1 MVGTPLQEGIPRDI
15 AAVADYEAYARQRLD
30 DNAWAYLDG
39 AAADELTRR
48 WNREA
53 FDNQALMPRVLA
65 DVVGGHCRTT
75 LLGCE
80 YPSPILLAPIAWQKL
95 FHPDGEL
102 ATAYAASAVGTG
114 MILSTLSNC
123 SIEDVAAAGRQGG
136 DGARWFQLYLQPERS
151 LNEEL
156 IARATAAGYE
166 ALVFTVDAPLNGIRN
181 REQRVGFHLPPGI
194 EAINLRRPLS
204 PEDQEGFARRERS
217 LAEKRKQRGPSAVFD
232 DLMHCAPT
240 WKDLEWL
247 LTATKLPVIVKGI
260 LHPDDAARAVDMGA
274 AGIIVSNHGGRTLDT
289 LPASLEA
296 LPAIA
301 ERLHG
306 QVPILLDG
314 GIRRGSDI
322 FKAIALGASAVLIG
336 RAYIY
341 ALAAAGPLG
350 VAHVLRLLQD
360 ELEACM
366 ALCGVATIPQ
376 ISRNHLYPVFQAEK
390 SPRCRGLK

>member
-1 MVGTPLQEGIPRDI
+1 MAGAPLQEGIPRDI

-80 YPSPILLAPIAWQKL
+80 HPSPILLAPIAWQKL

-102 ATAYAASAVGTG
+102 ATAYAASAVDVG
-114 MILSTLSNC
+114 MVLSTLSNC

-136 DGARWFQLYLQPERS
+136 AGARWFQLYLQPERS

-181 REQRVGFHLPPGI
+181 REQRVGFHLTPGI

-247 LTATKLPVIVKGI
+247 LASTRLPVIVKGI
-260 LHPDDAARAVDMGA
+260 LHPDDAALAVDMGA
-274 AGIIVSNHGGRTLDT
+274 AGII
-289 LPASLEA
+289 
-296 LPAIA
+296 
-301 ERLHG
+301 ERL
-306 QVPILLDG
+306 
-314 GIRRGSDI
+314 
-322 FKAIALGASAVLIG
+322 
-336 RAYIY
+336 
-341 ALAAAGPLG
+341 
-350 VAHVLRLLQD
+350 
-360 ELEACM
+360 
-366 ALCGVATIPQ
+366 
-376 ISRNHLYPVFQAEK
+376 
-390 SPRCRGLK
+390 